1 MNKLI
6 PEYSVLTFKM
16 YDGKTLIIE
25 NYKQLID
32 VSDQCIEIDNYLL
45 KGKNLK
51 IDTLNQFMVKV
62 HGVFKEIIIK

>member
-45 KGKNLK
+45 KGENLK
-51 IDTLNQFMVKV
+51 IDTLNQFMLKV

>member
-32 VSDQCIEIDNYLL
+32 VSDQCI
-45 KGKNLK
+45 
-51 IDTLNQFMVKV
+51 
-62 HGVFKEIIIK
+62 